1 MITSGERGERHYVV
15 ISRSGGKRRNRTRT
29 GLGVRR
35 RKRIKVT
42 TETSLREEGHN
53 SDRKMGSN
61 VLSLRNNSWL
71 ETEEHG
77 GNTTDMLHSNEYKEK
92 ENGTVALTLENFDKE
107 TIKEVLENKEKKVGE
122 VVLVEGRP
130 AVIKK
135 RKTLKKKGRKL
146 KVHHPRKLKILK
158 ERKNS
163 TVGGQLAKR
172 RVRVKVKAK
181 HGISL
186 EDIEDQL
193 QKRPDVTKKQKI
205 RVPRP
210 NRTKLRKRIM
220 QNFSVFRPL

>member
-1 MITSGERGERHYVV
+1 
-15 ISRSGGKRRNRTRT
+15 
-29 GLGVRR
+29 
-35 RKRIKVT
+35 
-42 TETSLREEGHN
+42 
-53 SDRKMGSN
+53 MGSD
-61 VLSLRNNSWL
+61 VMLVRNNSRL
-71 ETEEHG
+71 ETEKHG
-77 GNTTDMLHSNEYKEK
+77 RNTTEMLYSKEYKEK

-107 TIKEVLENKEKKVGE
+107 TIKEVLENKEKKVGD

-146 KVHHPRKLKILK
+146 KLHHPRKLKILK

-163 TVGGQLAKR
+163 TSGGKLTKR

-193 QKRPDVTKKQKI
+193 QKRPDVTKK
-205 RVPRP
+205 
-210 NRTKLRKRIM
+210 TED
-220 QNFSVFRPL
+220 S